1 VRKEKD
7 YRIIVMD
14 GDKEVMDIRA
24 SSLIIVAESGRG
36 VAVNMRGT
44 LRDLMALAKYVDLA
58 LINDQIKTKL
68 VEEMVSHILRD

>member
-1 VRKEKD
+1 MRKEKD

-24 SSLIIVAESGRG
+24 SSFIIAAESGRG

-44 LRDLMALAKYVDLA
+44 LRDLMALAKCVDLA
-58 LINDQIKTKL
+58 LINDQIKIEL